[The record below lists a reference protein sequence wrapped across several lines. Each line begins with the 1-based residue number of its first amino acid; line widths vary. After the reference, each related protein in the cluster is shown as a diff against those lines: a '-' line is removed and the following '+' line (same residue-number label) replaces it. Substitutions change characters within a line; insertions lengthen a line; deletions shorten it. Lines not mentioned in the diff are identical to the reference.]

1 MTFRSSHSIRMSEW
15 VSVFVHV
22 VCVLNNGIGYCI
34 TLEICDNIRQQCH
47 FGADS
52 FVRHLHWRM
61 LKDTACNEGNRI
73 DIPRYCIP
81 GTTWQRA
88 KTAHLLWGRNV
99 FLYGNIFSIN
109 RIAWLCLLYLYIC
122 HDASNWTEFIVNS
135 FFFMYTLCKS
145 SMYVYS
151 ILALPFSSTIFQ
163 S

>member
-22 VCVLNNGIGYCI
+22 VCVPNNGIGYCI

-47 FGADS
+47 FSADS

-88 KTAHLLWGRNV
+88 KTAHLVGQKCIFIRQHI
-99 FLYGNIFSIN
+99 LYKSDGMTMSTVSIHLP
-109 RIAWLCLLYLYIC
+109 RCFEL
-122 HDASNWTEFIVNS
+122 NWIHRKLN
-135 FFFMYTLCKS
+135 FFMYTLCKS
-145 SMYVYS
+145 SMYVYV
-151 ILALPFSSTIFQ
+151 ILVRPFSSTIFQ